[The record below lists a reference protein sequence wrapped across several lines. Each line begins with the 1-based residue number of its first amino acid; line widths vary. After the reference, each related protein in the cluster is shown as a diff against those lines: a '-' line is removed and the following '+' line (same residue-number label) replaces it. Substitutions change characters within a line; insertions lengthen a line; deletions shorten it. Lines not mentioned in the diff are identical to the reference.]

1 MAEILKNEIRL
12 PEIVGKGYRE
22 FWNCRKRYRVVKG
35 SRASKKST
43 TTALNLICRLMEY
56 PAANVL
62 VIRKT
67 AATLK
72 DSCFAQ
78 LQWAINRLQVSKY
91 WKSRVNPLELE
102 YIPTGQRIIFRGCD
116 DPLKITSI
124 TVPKGHLCWSWI
136 EEAFEL
142 SEEEFN
148 RIDESLRGK
157 LPPELFIQLTV
168 TFNPWSSTSFL
179 KAKFFDIPRQ
189 NVFAMTTTYECN
201 EWLSESDREYFEEMK
216 KIDPDRYL
224 VAGCGNWGIPTGQ
237 YFKEFTESQHVIKPF
252 KIPDT
257 WIKFRAM
264 DWGQAK
270 PYCVLWFA
278 VDYDGKLYVYREL
291 YGWGGKPNVGTGETA
306 AQVAERI
313 CGVETKSEN
322 VRYGVLDNACWAR
335 TGVTGPTISEEINM
349 KLSQKGLV
357 TFGKSSKGRLEGAN
371 ALKQRLIGNKKD
383 GRYEPAIKIFSNCVH
398 LIRTLP
404 QIGHDA
410 HDVEKYDTTGEDH
423 AIDACIYGCLSRPWT
438 PTKPGSVGRIDVWR
452 EDRKP
457 PSAWTY

>member
-201 EWLSESDREYFEEMK
+201 EFRGNEENRSGQISRGWVWKLGNSDGTIFQGVHRVATRDKAVQNTRHMD
-216 KIDPDRYL
+216 KISRDGL
-224 VAGCGNWGIPTGQ
+224 GTSKA
-237 YFKEFTESQHVIKPF
+237 
-252 KIPDT
+252 
-257 WIKFRAM
+257 
-264 DWGQAK
+264 
-270 PYCVLWFA
+270 VLR
-278 VDYDGKLYVYREL
+278 VV
-291 YGWGGKPNVGTGETA
+291 V
-306 AQVAERI
+306 
-313 CGVETKSEN
+313 CS
-322 VRYGVLDNACWAR
+322 
-335 TGVTGPTISEEINM
+335 
-349 KLSQKGLV
+349 
-357 TFGKSSKGRLEGAN
+357 
-371 ALKQRLIGNKKD
+371 
-383 GRYEPAIKIFSNCVH
+383 
-398 LIRTLP
+398 
-404 QIGHDA
+404 
-410 HDVEKYDTTGEDH
+410 
-423 AIDACIYGCLSRPWT
+423 
-438 PTKPGSVGRIDVWR
+438 
-452 EDRKP
+452 
-457 PSAWTY
+457 

>member
-1 MAEILKNEIRL
+1 MVAEILKNEIRL

-56 PAANVL
+56 PSANVL

-78 LQWAINRLQVSKY
+78 LQWAINRLEVSKY

-116 DPLKITSI
+116 DPMKITSI
-124 TVPKGHLCWSWI
+124 TVSKGFLCWCWC

-142 SEEEFN
+142 NEEEFD

-157 LPPELFIQLTV
+157 LPPELFIQITV

-189 NVFAMTTTYECN
+189 NVYAMTTTYECN

-257 WIKFRAM
+257 WTKFRAM

-270 PYCVLWFA
+270 WIMTGIYMYIENCM
-278 VDYDGKLYVYREL
+278 DG
-291 YGWGGKPNVGTGETA
+291 A
-306 AQVAERI
+306 ASRTLEQV
-313 CGVETKSEN
+313 
-322 VRYGVLDNACWAR
+322 
-335 TGVTGPTISEEINM
+335 
-349 KLSQKGLV
+349 
-357 TFGKSSKGRLEGAN
+357 
-371 ALKQRLIGNKKD
+371 KQRRRLRN
-383 GRYEPAIKIFSNCVH
+383 EF
-398 LIRTLP
+398 
-404 QIGHDA
+404 
-410 HDVEKYDTTGEDH
+410 VE
-423 AIDACIYGCLSRPWT
+423 
-438 PTKPGSVGRIDVWR
+438 
-452 EDRKP
+452 
-457 PSAWTY
+457 